1 MNSRWNKW
9 LLMLVIAL
17 FLTACGSADDSADQ
31 AQNQNEET
39 EQQAAEQSG
48 KADGEATFPVT
59 ETDAVGN
66 DITLDKQPEKIVSMI
81 PSNTE
86 ILFEV
91 GAGGTVVGVNDYDN
105 YPEEV
110 QSIEKIGGME
120 FNVEKIIELQPDLVL
135 AHESGLGTGEE
146 GLQQLRDA
154 GLTVFVVKNAM
165 DFDETYG
172 TIQQIGKLTGYS
184 AEAEDI
190 VSDMQA
196 KVDEIKEKA
205 EAVTDKKKVFVETS
219 PAPDIYTPGS
229 GTFMQQFLDIIH
241 AENVAADQEGWV
253 MMDPEEIVN
262 RNPDVIMVMYGDD
275 SSVDAV
281 YDREGF
287 DAITAIKDKAVV
299 RVDENITSRTGPRLA
314 DGLEAVA
321 KAVYPEI
328 FGEAEQ
334 DEEDQAA

>member
-66 DITLDKQPEKIVSMI
+66 EITLKKQPEKIVSMV

-86 ILFEV
+86 ILFAV
-91 GAGGTVVGVNDYDN
+91 GAGQAVVAGSDFDD
-105 YPEEV
+105 YPEEA
-110 QSIEKIGGME
+110 QGLEKIGGQE
-120 FNVEKIIELQPDLVL
+120 FNVEKIVGLQPDIVF
-135 AHESGLGTGEE
+135 AHESALGVGEE